1 MLTLSALTILYAVL
15 GMAAIYYGESALIGR
30 VHFGIMFGL
39 AIFAVVGVVALV
51 KAQLSCVK
59 KAETFELAQRIEL
72 ERNKALGAFVM
83 ELAGKMAAQMPNTV
97 IAGLAPNFYVTEADV
112 VCLNGRLSGRTMYVS
127 LPLCRMLNLEEL
139 KAVLA
144 HELAHYKGLDTRFS
158 QRFYP
163 IYRGAS
169 QGLMNLASG
178 LSEKGGA
185 GQVVLLPALTA
196 LGYFLNSFSEAEREI
211 SREREL
217 TADAEA
223 ARVGGSHYLASA
235 LVKLHAFSG
244 VWPAIRQGMKE
255 ALENGKAYTNAS
267 ALFETIVN
275 DIDKEEALSGVSEE
289 GPPHPTDTHPPLT
302 ERLRNLNL
310 RIDDVID
317 DARKTKPEHAAI
329 ELFAD
334 GEELEG
340 ELTNAEQA
348 IMIRTG
354 EAQPNTERAA
364 SAGD

>member
-1 MLTLSALTILYAVL
+1 
-15 GMAAIYYGESALIGR
+15 
-30 VHFGIMFGL
+30 
-39 AIFAVVGVVALV
+39 
-51 KAQLSCVK
+51 
-59 KAETFELAQRIEL
+59 
-72 ERNKALGAFVM
+72 
-83 ELAGKMAAQMPNTV
+83 
-97 IAGLAPNFYVTEADV
+97 
-112 VCLNGRLSGRTMYVS
+112 
-127 LPLCRMLNLEEL
+127 
-139 KAVLA
+139 
-144 HELAHYKGLDTRFS
+144 
-158 QRFYP
+158 
-163 IYRGAS
+163 
-169 QGLMNLASG
+169 
-178 LSEKGGA
+178 
-185 GQVVLLPALTA
+185 
-196 LGYFLNSFSEAEREI
+196 
-211 SREREL
+211 
-217 TADAEA
+217 
-223 ARVGGSHYLASA
+223 
-235 LVKLHAFSG
+235 
-244 VWPAIRQGMKE
+244 MKE